1 MERETQDHKS
11 HMVQSPTVIKQMKD
25 LEQQNDSDKGN
36 KKGSTNEIQPMVTDE
51 GLSQ

>member
-1 MERETQDHKS
+1 MERETQDHTS
-11 HMVQSPTVIKQMKD
+11 HMVQSPTVIKQLKD
-25 LEQQNDSDKGN
+25 LEQQSDKGN